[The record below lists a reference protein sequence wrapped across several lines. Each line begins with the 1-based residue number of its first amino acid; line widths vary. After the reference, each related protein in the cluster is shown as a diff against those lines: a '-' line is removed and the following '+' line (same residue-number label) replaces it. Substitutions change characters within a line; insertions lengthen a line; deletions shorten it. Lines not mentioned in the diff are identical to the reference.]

1 MSFIRIKICMGKLQ
15 FLHQPRLQGAAR
27 FHSVSALEEY
37 KYSCIV
43 SVVETLLFNSF
54 VLYTSRSFMYKCHYC
69 TDSCADGIRTT
80 KSIDT
85 EICDDFYNYQM
96 KMHIVSQRWR
106 SLDCSAVVIC

>member
-1 MSFIRIKICMGKLQ
+1 MPFIRIKICLGKLQ

-37 KYSCIV
+37 KYAFIV
-43 SVVETLLFNSF
+43 AVFETLLFNLF
-54 VLYTSRSFMYKCHYC
+54 VCYTSRKLMYKCYNC
-69 TDSCADGIRTT
+69 TDSCADRIRTT
-80 KSIDT
+80 MSIST
-85 EICDDFYNYQM
+85 EICNDFCNYQM